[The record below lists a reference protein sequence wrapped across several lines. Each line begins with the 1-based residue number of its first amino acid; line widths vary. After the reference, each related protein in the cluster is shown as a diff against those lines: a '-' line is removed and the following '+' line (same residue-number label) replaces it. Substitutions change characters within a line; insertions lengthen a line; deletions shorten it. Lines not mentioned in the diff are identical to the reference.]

1 MRDQVTIPDR
11 PEIELLL
18 AAVRPKITPEASG
31 RMSRLCRAGLDW
43 EFLLREARRHS
54 VLPLLD
60 RGLRLHDGTRPPAPV
75 RELLRAACRLTQ
87 RRNLA
92 LTAELLRILA
102 ALEDAGIAAVPFK
115 GPVLA
120 ALAYG
125 DLALRP
131 FGDLDVLVRERDMAR
146 ARAAL
151 VKRGYLPEFAFSAA
165 GERAFRKAE
174 CALQFRHAGR
184 DVVLE
189 LHWRLTERY
198 LSVHLPVER
207 LWERLAPVPLAG
219 RMVPAFAP
227 EDLLLYLCIHGG
239 KHEWERLEWLC
250 SVAWLAAACPRLDW
264 DAIRRRARDSG
275 TGRLLHLG
283 LMLAQEVLGLEAPAE
298 TGAAIGRD
306 RAARR
311 LAAETGA
318 RLFEPERPEPARGK
332 WYFHLL
338 RSRERWRD
346 RARIVCFSS
355 VRMPHPSSREVV
367 TLPARLSFL
376 YYLFRP
382 ARLLSASMAAAWRH
396 AIGRRN
402 RDGGK
407 ERAQSICTR

>member
-1 MRDQVTIPDR
+1 MRNEVTVRNR
-11 PEIELLL
+11 PEIQLLL
-18 AAVRPKITPEASG
+18 AGVRPKVTPEAAG
-31 RMSRLCRAGLDW
+31 RLSRLCAADLDW
-43 EFLLREARRHS
+43 EFLLGEARRHS
-54 VLPLLD
+54 VLPLLE
-60 RGLRLHDGTRPPAPV
+60 RGLRVHGGPRPPAPA
-75 RELLRAACRLTQ
+75 RELLRAACQHTQ

-102 ALEDAGIAAVPFK
+102 ALEEAGIAAVPFK

-151 VKRGYLPEFAFSAA
+151 VKQGYQPEFAFSAA
-165 GERAFRKAE
+165 GERAFHKAE

-207 LWERLAPVPLAG
+207 LWKRLAAAPLAG
-219 RMVPAFAP
+219 RTVAAFAP

-250 SVAWLAAACPRLDW
+250 SVAWLVAACPHLDW
-264 DAIRRRARDSG
+264 AEVRRQARASG
-275 TGRLLHLG
+275 TERLLHLG
-283 LMLAQEVLGLEAPAE
+283 LLLAQELLGLEAPGE

-311 LAAETGA
+311 LAAEIEA
-318 RLFEPERPEPARGK
+318 RLFQPEKPEPARGN
-332 WYFHLL
+332 WYFYLL

-346 RARIVCFSS
+346 HARIVWFSW
-355 VRMPHPSSREVV
+355 VRMPHPSSRELV
-367 TLPARLSFL
+367 TLPAYLSFL

-382 ARLLSASMAAAWRH
+382 ARLLSASMAAAWRY
-396 AIGRRN
+396 AIGRRSHSG
-402 RDGGK
+402 RQEG
-407 ERAQSICTR
+407 AQSICTR